1 MRKFAY
7 LVLFLVI
14 LPILILGIIGCKSSP
29 SSSLDE
35 KTVRAYADPATETT
49 LQGLSENSLAKY
61 TQYGNAEFKAA
72 LTQETLDKTATQIN
86 TQLGAYQSKEF
97 LRIEEQEGYI
107 IVHYKAKYAKG
118 DVGIRMVFDK
128 DHLVAGQWF
137 E

>member
-1 MRKFAY
+1 MRKITY
-7 LVLFLVI
+7 PLLLLVV
-14 LPILILGIIGCKSSP
+14 LPILIGSVISCKSSP
-29 SSSLDE
+29 SSSLNE
-35 KTVRAYADPATETT
+35 STVRAYADPATETT
-49 LQGLSENSLAKY
+49 LQGLDENNLAKY

-72 LTQETLDKTATQIN
+72 VTQEILDKAAVQISG
-86 TQLGAYQSKEF
+86 QLGAYQSKEF
-97 LRIEEQEGYI
+97 LRIEEQQGYT